1 MQAPRGMVL
10 RDGLLY
16 IAESSANDPGVA
28 VFGNC
33 STEEGAAAA
42 AADAGVSS
50 LPSWQLYQRPYLG
63 KIRPAPHIGL
73 PPFQHPYG
81 LVEMGASARVALSA
95 QNGGAAISLDLD
107 DGEMACLQQV
117 EPPMSRS
124 SNREKLS
131 GPLRGLAVD
140 GAGCLHVAERHL
152 DEIVHY
158 CPADGK
164 EVGRTKVTSPIDVK
178 VDMRENELLVG
189 SFSKTHP
196 QVLAFSLKDLHDEYH
211 ASHGRRAQDAATDA
225 ARYRGEAQEE
235 RRQVRQ
241 AEGGADVCRPAAR
254 PPGGDGRV
262 DSEAVR
268 PRAEGARAPPLRPED
283 HQVRG
288 RRDRGPPRRPGAPA
302 DQRRVLNQKEPFSIS
317 LDTLTI
323 IRPPEGTCRRIR
335 CVVCGD
341 TGGGSPLQADLLE
354 EKGDAERDHPAHREE
369 GDEVA
374 RKHPGARHARRR
386 LRRARPAAAHAASRA
401 GTRRRARRSRA
412 RCARAAC
419 GGEEEGRGGEAVRQ
433 GGRAGAA
440 AAAGG
445 GAPREDAHV
454 GERDPQVGAR
464 RAEDVG
470 GALEA
475 GAEVGAHDEGVA
487 EGDGLHREREGDP
500 RARLARRERVE
511 EEGEDA
517 DRDEDRPLRHAEQLG
532 VGATIHADATSE
544 SGSQMRTKMPPISM
558 PPCTSA
564 GLDAPE

>member
-1 MQAPRGMVL
+1 MHGSKRPSTAICHPERGVSGVHRFALATGAYAGPATDQRTALMQAPRGMVL

-33 STEEGAAAA
+33 STKEGAAAA

-81 LVEMGASARVALSA
+81 LVEMGSSARVALSA

-107 DGEMACLQQV
+107 DGEMAVLQQV

-211 ASHGRRAQDAATDA
+211 ASHGRRAQDAAATDA
-225 ARYRGEAQEE
+225 AATESKRKKNDGKS
-235 RRQVRQ
+235 
-241 AEGGADVCRPAAR
+241 DKLKAAR
-254 PPGGDGRV
+254 TYAD
-262 DSEAVR
+262 
-268 PRAEGARAPPLRPED
+268 PRL
-283 HQVRG
+283 V
-288 RRDRGPPRRPGAPA
+288 
-302 DQRRVLNQKEPFSIS
+302 
-317 LDTLTI
+317 
-323 IRPPEGTCRRIR
+323 
-335 CVVCGD
+335 
-341 TGGGSPLQADLLE
+341 
-354 EKGDAERDHPAHREE
+354 HPAGMGVWDSKLYVLEQ
-369 GDEVA
+369 
-374 RKHPGARHARRR
+374 K
-386 LRRARPAAAHAASRA
+386 
-401 GTRRRARRSRA
+401 
-412 RCARAAC
+412 
-419 GGEEEGRGGEAVRQ
+419 
-433 GGRAGAA
+433 GRALLRFDQKTTKFEAA
-440 AAAGG
+440 VIEGL
-445 GAPREDAHV
+445 PD
-454 GERDPQVGAR
+454 DP
-464 RAEDVG
+464 EH
-470 GALEA
+470 LLIS
-475 GAEVGAHDEGVA
+475 GV
-487 EGDGLHREREGDP
+487 
-500 RARLARRERVE
+500 
-511 EEGEDA
+511 
-517 DRDEDRPLRHAEQLG
+517 
-532 VGATIHADATSE
+532 
-544 SGSQMRTKMPPISM
+544 
-558 PPCTSA
+558 C
-564 GLDAPE
+564 